1 VRRSDVALDIYDIV
15 IDALYRFSLLGNH
28 IGELS
33 KNLAKLSDSG
43 FNGLNSIRPLLDI

>member
-15 IDALYRFSLLGNH
+15 IDALYHLSLLGNH

-33 KNLAKLSDSG
+33 KDLAKLSDGG
-43 FNGLNSIRPLLDI
+43 FDGLNGIRPLLDI